1 MILQFY
7 ITEDFKIYKINDVL
21 EDEFGHMYSIVKF
34 INHHK
39 RKNKK
44 EIYLIVRL
52 QSLEYKTKVFN
63 IPVEMLL
70 KYKNVGE

>member
-70 KYKNVGE
+70 QYKKVGE

>member
-70 KYKNVGE
+70 KYKKVGE